1 MRTKDSEYEQ
11 LDKPRWLLSVLD
23 GFSEFIMKENS
34 KKKTSGISGFISV
47 KENAHKTNLEVI
59 HAASE

>member
-1 MRTKDSEYEQ
+1 MYLTGSNIMRTKDSEYEQ

-34 KKKTSGISGFISV
+34 KKKQVVFLV
-47 KENAHKTNLEVI
+47 LFP
-59 HAASE
+59 

>member
-34 KKKTSGISGFISV
+34 KKKNKWYFWFYFRKG
-47 KENAHKTNLEVI
+47 KCPQNKP
-59 HAASE
+59 